1 MQSSIALD
9 GGGAGNSPLPTEN
22 NGEKPMEIMHFNS
35 PKERMAYVKGEFEEI
50 TPIVAEIEP
59 KVAEEKPKK
68 AKKTAKKAK
77 KED

>member
-1 MQSSIALD
+1 M
-9 GGGAGNSPLPTEN
+9 
-22 NGEKPMEIMHFNS
+22 KEIMHFNS
-35 PKERMAYVKGEFEEI
+35 PAERMAYVKGEFEEI

-59 KVAEEKPKK
+59 EKAVEKPKK